1 MPEHSEHVVPKKT
14 YYLVGA
20 ALIALMVL
28 TAILSRVPMPG
39 ELNTLIALTIAG
51 IKALLV
57 LLFFMHLK
65 YEKPPLNAVVLF
77 AGLFWL
83 VLLMGLSMTD
93 YPFRAIFGVPGH

>member
-1 MPEHSEHVVPKKT
+1 MSEHIVPKKT
-14 YYLVGA
+14 YFVVGA
-20 ALIALMVL
+20 SLIVLMII

-65 YEKPPLNAVVLF
+65 YETPRLNAFVLF

-83 VLLMGLSMTD
+83 LLLLGLSMTD
-93 YPFRAIFGVPGH
+93 YPFRAVFGAPGH